1 MRFGVI
7 SRVAPLRI
15 GVHMDYPL
23 VHGPDLCRRLMPRP
37 KLGRSRSTIAAA
49 APATFRTV
57 HLEVVGREQMA
68 IPADT
73 GSGHKPE
80 DRFRRK
86 GHDMTLGCI
95 KARPRY
101 QFQRFGLPRR
111 AAFGGLHSLPSPIAG
126 PRTFCR
132 ETLLQRFAEMSLKLR
147 RSSRSCM
154 TFIDQRAP
162 VVGRVSTREH
172 LRKTRYASSLAPYA
186 RLVSSSFTQPSAMT
200 LLSAWNLK
208 NSRYCMT
215 NFARNQCLYFGP
227 SVDIATSSQLP
238 GALRNNCKN
247 ASPDGRHQ
255 DPESATKIE
264 AAPLLDPRGASYYTE

>member
-37 KLGRSRSTIAAA
+37 KLGRSRSTTAAA
-49 APATFRTV
+49 APAPFRTV

-73 GSGHKPE
+73 AYGHKPE

-172 LRKTRYASSLAPYA
+172 LRKDSIRVVLGAVRTLGIFIVHPAQRDDLALGVEPKEQPILHDELCPKPVFVFRTECGHRDKQPVARCLAQQLQKCKPGRPAPGSGKRYKDRSSP
-186 RLVSSSFTQPSAMT
+186 PS
-200 LLSAWNLK
+200 
-208 NSRYCMT
+208 
-215 NFARNQCLYFGP
+215 
-227 SVDIATSSQLP
+227 
-238 GALRNNCKN
+238 
-247 ASPDGRHQ
+247 
-255 DPESATKIE
+255 
-264 AAPLLDPRGASYYTE
+264 